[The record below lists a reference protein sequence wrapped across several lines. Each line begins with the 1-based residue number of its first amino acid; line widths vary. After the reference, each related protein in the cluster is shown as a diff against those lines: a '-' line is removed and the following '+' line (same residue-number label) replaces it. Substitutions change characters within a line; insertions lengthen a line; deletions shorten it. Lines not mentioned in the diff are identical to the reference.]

1 MSPCSCGENDDE
13 VGILG
18 GRRAGSRG
26 ARGRS
31 CHASSTGAR
40 HAGHA
45 SPPELAV
52 PGKKRCDTSSSSA
65 VGPRSRGRRSTRPT
79 DLVERGWRSS
89 SRGSA
94 QTSRRRA
101 RGRWISS
108 SAVGGA
114 RHAAVRRGAGG
125 GRSGGVGLGPAVGPG
140 AALLC
145 RRAAAEIETG
155 AGSGGHLGADA
166 ANRGRRSLG
175 PQPPP
180 PSSPGPQPTPPLRS
194 PEPRGYVSSPPLC
207 SPELGQLVPSSSSR
221 SRGCSSAAQPDGDEA
236 RGTGA
241 GNGGVT
247 RGGGGRRRADRRER
261 AGTVAFERRRIG

>member
-18 GRRAGSRG
+18 GRRARSRG

-31 CHASSTGAR
+31 CHASSAGAR

-65 VGPRSRGRRSTRPT
+65 VRPRSRGRRSTRPT

-89 SRGSA
+89 SRGGA
-94 QTSRRRA
+94 QRSRRRA

-125 GRSGGVGLGPAVGPG
+125 GRSGRVGLGRRWDPARPSSAGVRRRRSRPALG
-140 AALLC
+140 AAATWGRARQIEAAA
-145 RRAAAEIETG
+145 RRARSLRRQARQGRSLRPRSA
-155 AGSGGHLGADA
+155 
-166 ANRGRRSLG
+166 RRSLADMFRRRRSARR
-175 PQPPP
+175 
-180 PSSPGPQPTPPLRS
+180 SSASSCRPA
-194 PEPRGYVSSPPLC
+194 PRGRGAAAWQC
-207 SPELGQLVPSSSSR
+207 SPTATRPAGRGQ
-221 SRGCSSAAQPDGDEA
+221 E
-236 RGTGA
+236 
-241 GNGGVT
+241 
-247 RGGGGRRRADRRER
+247 
-261 AGTVAFERRRIG
+261 TVA